1 MGDGSVVEK
10 MQGKINPESVKKN
23 FDMTTNETAYYACK
37 PTMLAFSAKY
47 ILCVMILVVHLFFWW
62 SDGADLGDD
71 TNGFIQLLVSVA
83 GWLGIAG
90 FVFIMLI
97 VTWFN
102 RFMNW
107 SSSGGWYT
115 TSMLIITITPGIFVI
130 EDVIVTVSGWFGAEY
145 AGLLPSWDNFWFLIL
160 GFGYFAI
167 MLCLTIWYNR
177 SFNYAISD
185 RTIYLKKDFMLNH
198 TLHNIPLADI
208 NNLKLD
214 VPWYGRILGFG
225 TVNMLTASGFGVL
238 QESISVSS
246 GGTMDTAISDQAG
259 FLRKML
265 KLFFVVI
272 SLQRTRQDMDTSEPE
287 DCLYGV
293 AKPKEVYKL
302 VNELQVQRVDHI
314 HTTNVADDEPAAETS
329 QAEEVASEETLSD
342 LVD

>member
-10 MQGKINPESVKKN
+10 MQGKINPESVKKK

-37 PTMLAFSAKY
+37 PTVLAFSAKY
-47 ILCVMILVVHLFFWW
+47 MLCFAILVVHLFFFW
-62 SDGADLGDD
+62 SNDANLGDD
-71 TNGFIQLLVSVA
+71 TNGLIQFLVSAA

-97 VTWFN
+97 LTWFN

-115 TSMLIITITPGIFVI
+115 TSMVIITITPGIFVI
-130 EDVIVTVSGWFGAEY
+130 EDVIVTISGWFGAEY
-145 AGLLPSWDNFWFLIL
+145 AGVLPSWDNFWFLIL
-160 GFGYFAI
+160 GSGYFAI
-167 MLCLTIWYNR
+167 MLSLTIWYNR
-177 SFNYAISD
+177 SFDYAISD
-185 RTIYLKKDFMLNH
+185 RTVYLKKDFMLNH

-238 QESISVSS
+238 HESISVSS
-246 GGTMDTAISDQAG
+246 GGAVDTAISGQAG

-265 KLFFVVI
+265 KLVVVVI

-293 AKPKEVYKL
+293 AKPMEVYKL

-314 HTTNVADDEPAAETS
+314 HTTTVAGSEQADEQP

>member
-10 MQGKINPESVKKN
+10 MQGKINPESVKKK

-37 PTMLAFSAKY
+37 PTVLAFSAKY
-47 ILCVMILVVHLFFWW
+47 MLCFAILVVHLFFWW
-62 SDGADLGDD
+62 SNGANLGDD
-71 TNGFIQLLVSVA
+71 TNGLIQFLVSAA

-97 VTWFN
+97 LTWFN

-130 EDVIVTVSGWFGAEY
+130 EDVIVTISGWFGAEY
-145 AGLLPSWDNFWFLIL
+145 AGVLPSWDNFWFLIL
-160 GFGYFAI
+160 GSGYFAI
-167 MLCLTIWYNR
+167 MLSLTIWYNR
-177 SFNYAISD
+177 SFDYAISD
-185 RTIYLKKDFMLNH
+185 RTVYLKKDFMLNH

-238 QESISVSS
+238 HESISVSS

-293 AKPKEVYKL
+293 AKPMEVYKL

-314 HTTNVADDEPAAETS
+314 HTTTVVGSEQADEQP

>member
-1 MGDGSVVEK
+1 MGDESVVEK
-10 MQGKINPESVKKN
+10 MQAKINPESVKKK

-37 PTMLAFSAKY
+37 PTVLAFSAKY
-47 ILCVMILVVHLFFWW
+47 MLCFAILVVHLFFWW
-62 SDGADLGDD
+62 SNGANLGDD
-71 TNGFIQLLVSVA
+71 TNGLIQFLVSAA
-83 GWLGIAG
+83 GWLGITG

-97 VTWFN
+97 LTWFN

-130 EDVIVTVSGWFGAEY
+130 EDVIVTISGWFGAEY
-145 AGLLPSWDNFWFLIL
+145 AGVLPSWDNFWFLIL
-160 GFGYFAI
+160 GSGYFAI
-167 MLCLTIWYNR
+167 MLSLTIWYNR
-177 SFNYAISD
+177 SFDYAISD
-185 RTIYLKKDFMLNH
+185 RTVYLKKAFMLNH

-238 QESISVSS
+238 HESISVSS

-293 AKPKEVYKL
+293 AKPMEVYKL

-314 HTTNVADDEPAAETS
+314 HTTTVAGSEQADEQP

>member
-1 MGDGSVVEK
+1 V
-10 MQGKINPESVKKN
+10 
-23 FDMTTNETAYYACK
+23 
-37 PTMLAFSAKY
+37 LAFSAKY
-47 ILCVMILVVHLFFWW
+47 MLCFAILVVHLFFWW
-62 SDGADLGDD
+62 SNGANLGDD
-71 TNGFIQLLVSVA
+71 TNGLIQFLVSAA

-97 VTWFN
+97 LTWFN

-130 EDVIVTVSGWFGAEY
+130 EDVIVTIAGWFGAEY
-145 AGLLPSWDNFWFLIL
+145 AGVLPSWDNFWFLIL
-160 GFGYFAI
+160 GSGYFAI

-177 SFNYAISD
+177 SFDYAISD
-185 RTIYLKKDFMLNH
+185 RTVYLKKDFMLNH

-238 QESISVSS
+238 HESISVSS
-246 GGTMDTAISDQAG
+246 GGAVDTAISGQAG

-265 KLFFVVI
+265 KLVVVVI

-293 AKPKEVYKL
+293 AKPMEVYKL

-314 HTTNVADDEPAAETS
+314 HTTTVAGSEQADEQP